1 MQNEKLT
8 HDLIVDHMKNRLSR
22 DYREI
27 SVNPQGSPDIIL
39 GNHGLV
45 LANVEVETESS
56 INPAK
61 ADEWKV
67 MVEQGVKLVLM
78 VPKHSKVKVTE
89 LLWEKGIMDR
99 VGVGSYEIS
108 INMP

>member
-1 MQNEKLT
+1 MQNEKLM
-8 HDLIVDHMKNRLSR
+8 HDLIVSHLTHKFSR
-22 DYREI
+22 DYKEVK
-27 SVNPQGSPDIIL
+27 VNPQGSPDIVL

-45 LANVEVETESS
+45 LLNVEVETESTIKS
-56 INPAK
+56 EK

-67 MVEQGVKLVLM
+67 LVEQGVKLVLM
-78 VPKHSKVKVTE
+78 VPKNGKVRVTE

>member
-8 HDLIVDHMKNRLSR
+8 HDLIVEHMRGKFSR
-22 DYREI
+22 EYKEVK
-27 SVNPQGSPDIIL
+27 VNPQGSPDIIL

-45 LANVEVETESS
+45 LANVEVETEGS
-56 INPAK
+56 INPVK
-61 ADEWKV
+61 ADEWKS
-67 MVEQGVKLVLM
+67 MVGQGVKLILM
-78 VPKHSKVKVTE
+78 VPKNSKMKVTE

-108 INMP
+108 IHMP